1 MQEHCNHYDNR
12 PIIQNLYSVAL
23 IHWTYS
29 SRREIKND
37 KKRKKDYEID
47 EKKWKKKN
55 HNPIE

>member
-47 EKKWKKKN
+47 EKKWKKKKS
-55 HNPIE
+55 